1 MRLRLSNQLLSLAI
15 VITIFFISCSTE
27 VGFPESGLTI
37 SVSKP
42 DGILV
47 SSTSEC
53 DIFLL
58 HANPSKGY
66 NYNAYFWLPRNID
79 ASVVRLVVEPNNT
92 GVGINEVEINNRV
105 FNNVVSSSGRTVAEF
120 MSLPFL
126 MPAFDRTNI
135 YTHALS
141 SDAIKATGDLER
153 VDLQLLAMID
163 DVIDYI
169 HHVRGVRLKSEA
181 LLLGYSAGGMFSTHF
196 TLLHPER
203 VHAVAAG
210 GNQAAFSLPF
220 ESIDGVGL
228 NFPLGTSDYQSIT
241 GHAFS
246 IEDWKKVRFL
256 YVNGLNDTND
266 SINPTDCH
274 PGDEPNII
282 KSIWGGSMKERTKTV
297 YEYCNTVGANSQFF
311 LYSDLGHG
319 WYIDDVVKF
328 FEANSRDS
336 FVEIQSNHPTEKL

>member
-1 MRLRLSNQLLSLAI
+1 MKLRLSNQPRSLAI
-15 VITIFFISCSTE
+15 VIVILFFSISCSSE
-27 VGFPESGLTI
+27 DRFPESELNI
-37 SVSKP
+37 QVS
-42 DGILV
+42 G
-47 SSTSEC
+47 TSKQ

-58 HANPSKGY
+58 HANPSQGY

-79 ASVVRLVVEPNNT
+79 TSIGRLVVEPNNT
-92 GVGINEVEINNRV
+92 GVGLTEVETNNRV
-105 FNNVVSSSGRTVAEF
+105 FNNVVSSSGRIVAES

-169 HHVRGVRLKSEA
+169 HSVRGVRLKNET

-220 ESIDGVGL
+220 ESIGGISL

-241 GHAFS
+241 GHEFS

-274 PGDEPNII
+274 PGDEPNTI
-282 KSIWGGSMKERTKTV
+282 KSIWGDSMKERTKTV
-297 YEYCNTVGANSQFF
+297 YKYCISVEANSQFL

-328 FEANSRDS
+328 FKANSRDS
-336 FVEIQSNHPTEKL
+336 FVKIESNHPIERL